1 MWEMSQLILG
11 SFSLILLPL
20 SLLQQTPTPDGLLPN
35 LWTVPAHSLYQY
47 CHLS

>member
-1 MWEMSQLILG
+1 MWEMSQLILD

-20 SLLQQTPTPDGLLPN
+20 SLLHRTPTPDGLLPN
-35 LWTVPAHSLYQY
+35 LWTVLAHSLYQY